1 MRDSNSFSYKK
12 NIKIAFVLL
21 LPALLIYTLFEIV
34 PVLQSFYFSFFDWNG
49 VVTTPLRYVGLEN
62 FAELFKNEFFYVAL
76 KNTLWFTLLN
86 PIIQLSVALL
96 LALLLSTNCRGYK
109 FFKTV
114 YFSPII
120 LSATA
125 TGLMWYF
132 ILLPGTGVL
141 SSLLNAI
148 GLSSWD
154 RNWLVDKGVAFNS
167 VIVVNSWC
175 WAGYYMIILYAAI
188 TSISQDV
195 LEAAKIDGS
204 TGFHRVRKI
213 IIPMIWPVII
223 VTIVLQITG
232 NLKAFDIIWV
242 MTKGGPF
249 YQNNVLTTL
258 LYARM
263 KEYNYGQANA
273 LSVIVFVISFV
284 FTGISLKFMNRK
296 DY

>member
-1 MRDSNSFSYKK
+1 
-12 NIKIAFVLL
+12 
-21 LPALLIYTLFEIV
+21 
-34 PVLQSFYFSFFDWNG
+34 
-49 VVTTPLRYVGLEN
+49 
-62 FAELFKNEFFYVAL
+62 
-76 KNTLWFTLLN
+76 
-86 PIIQLSVALL
+86 
-96 LALLLSTNCRGYK
+96 
-109 FFKTV
+109 
-114 YFSPII
+114 
-120 LSATA
+120 
-125 TGLMWYF
+125 
-132 ILLPGTGVL
+132 
-141 SSLLNAI
+141 
-148 GLSSWD
+148 
-154 RNWLVDKGVAFNS
+154 
-167 VIVVNSWC
+167 
-175 WAGYYMIILYAAI
+175 MIILYAAI
-188 TSISQDV
+188 TSINHDI

-263 KEYNYGQANA
+263 KEYNYGLANA
-273 LSVIVFVISFV
+273 LSVIIFVISFV